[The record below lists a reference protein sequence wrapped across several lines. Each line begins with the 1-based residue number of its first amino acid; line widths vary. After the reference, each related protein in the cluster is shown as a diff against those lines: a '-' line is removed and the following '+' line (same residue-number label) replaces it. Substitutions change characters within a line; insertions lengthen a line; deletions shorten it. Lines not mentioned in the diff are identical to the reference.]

1 MYTLANCTIK
11 NRKARTNA
19 IFNIAYLCC
28 LPILTVNIYCHI
40 FKHLSFSFYEVVVVV
55 VVEIF
60 IIKILKH
67 WAFIMK
73 IVKRKMYVQW
83 RLPDYMNLKKPLWH

>member
-1 MYTLANCTIK
+1 ML
-11 NRKARTNA
+11 
-19 IFNIAYLCC
+19 
-28 LPILTVNIYCHI
+28 
-40 FKHLSFSFYEVVVVV
+40 LSSLKKCIRGLLSTVVVVV

-73 IVKRKMYVQW
+73 IVKRKIYVQW
-83 RLPDYMNLKKPLWH
+83 RLPDYMNLKKPLWHCN